1 MYETYFNLS
10 RKPFELLPNPEFLYL
25 SKVHKRALTY
35 LEYGIRERVGFI
47 LLTGDIGS
55 GKTTLIRNL
64 IRNHGKQVI
73 LAKVFNTLVDSQQL
87 LAMINEDF
95 GLSTQGK
102 DKIALLRDLNEFLI
116 EQFAQGKQAMLV
128 IDEAQN
134 LSRELLEE
142 IRMLSNL
149 EADNGK
155 LLQIVLVGQP
165 ELRRTLQDPALV
177 QLRQRIAISCNITPL
192 ALDETE
198 QYIRHRLDVAGNQ
211 EAVSFAPEA
220 FQIIQRFSRGIPRLI
235 NIICDF
241 LMLAA
246 FAEERHNIDASIVTD
261 IIGDLDFENHFW
273 KSQVNY
279 GIEPQGAAVCKN
291 ETEDSLLLL
300 REISSRL
307 ETLENDSIQLS
318 KSLIADLAQKVSTL
332 SVALKS
338 HVEGTDHILS
348 ETILSGL
355 VAKHSSDEPDVEAV
369 DEQNCADN
377 QLRGGDRIK
386 RLFGF

>member
-1 MYETYFNLS
+1 MYEQYFNLS
-10 RKPFELLPNPEFLYL
+10 RKPFELLPNPEFLFM

-64 IRNHGKQVI
+64 IKSHGKQVI
-73 LAKVFNTLVDSQQL
+73 LAKIFNTLVDSQQL

-102 DKIALLRDLNEFLI
+102 DKIALIRDLNEFLI
-116 EQFAQGKQAMLV
+116 EQFAQGKHAMLV

-165 ELRRTLQDPALV
+165 ELRKTLQDPSLV

-192 ALDETE
+192 TLDETE
-198 QYIRHRLDVAGNQ
+198 QYIQHRLDIAGNK

-220 FQIIQRFSRGIPRLI
+220 FQVIQRFSRGIPRLI

-246 FAEERHNIDASIVTD
+246 FAEERHHVDAPMVTD

-273 KSQVNY
+273 KSQANY
-279 GIEPQGAAVCKN
+279 GTNSDYVPENSSDTG
-291 ETEDSLLLL
+291 DSMALL

-307 ETLENDSIQLS
+307 ETLESDTAKLN
-318 KSLIADLAQKVSTL
+318 KSLTVELTSKVDTL
-332 SVALKS
+332 NDTLKK
-338 HVEGTDHILS
+338 HIEETDHMVID
-348 ETILSGL
+348 TICAG
-355 VAKHSSDEPDVEAV
+355 SSIDEGGQLHESKDEADREDDAHV
-369 DEQNCADN
+369 
-377 QLRGGDRIK
+377 RSGDRIK